1 MMPLPKTF
9 QSFAEFEREILR
21 GSTRLG
27 LSLEEI
33 VEDDSF
39 DAEIEV
45 DSDDPF
51 EAMRDGKY

>member
-1 MMPLPKTF
+1 MPQPKNF
-9 QSFAEFEREILR
+9 QNFAEFEREVLR

-27 LSLEEI
+27 LSLEDL
-33 VEDDSF
+33 VQDDSF

-51 EAMRDGKY
+51 EAMRDDKY

>member
-1 MMPLPKTF
+1 MPQPKTF
-9 QSFAEFEREILR
+9 QNFAEFEREILR

-27 LSLEEI
+27 LSLEEM

-51 EAMRDGKY
+51 EAMRDDRY